1 MGYFGGWRRVS
12 PTFRQLPCDA
22 HYRGHSRS
30 SSPMADYYQLLVR
43 ALTGL
48 GKNPDEAWRAAFYA
62 RARGAL
68 VIELCGVT
76 PPLSDA
82 EITSECL
89 LFEEAIRKV
98 EADLTHRPL
107 SAAGVSTPLLRAG
120 PAAEV
125 RPGWVTNA
133 GAGVFRRS
141 IHAYAERSAFR

>member
-1 MGYFGGWRRVS
+1 
-12 PTFRQLPCDA
+12 
-22 HYRGHSRS
+22 
-30 SSPMADYYQLLVR
+30 MADYHQLLVR

-48 GKNPDEAWRAAFYA
+48 GKNPDEAWRAAIYA

-89 LFEEAIRKV
+89 LFRGSDPQGRSRFDAPTAVRNWSFDTV
-98 EADLTHRPL
+98 
-107 SAAGVSTPLLRAG
+107 AAGHAVP
-120 PAAEV
+120 PAEV

-133 GAGVFRRS
+133 ASVGEVTGGP
-141 IHAYAERSAFR
+141 